1 MNKVHKRIIDA
12 ILEKEKRECPGVL
25 DLLGIYGSVSTGDL
39 HDRSDLDLLVLI
51 NDPKGYVLAKTFILD
66 DEEIG
71 YDIYCTNWEMLED
84 DAKCGHAHL
93 SKLMD
98 SEVVYVRD
106 ESVTKRIEGL
116 KNQVEE
122 ILGSVNRFDSVA
134 DIREELCKIYGH
146 AFLAENKGQLRCW
159 AAYMITLSLDAV
171 MLWNGKY
178 FKRGIKRTFEELKG
192 LDAPKDFET
201 NIMKIVQA
209 KDYTE
214 VWTALG
220 ILFKSVMQF
229 TERSKEKNNP
239 SRESLTGSYEE
250 MFSNWKNKMPEAAK
264 RNDSFSSFMNLAS
277 LQFMLEGIGA
287 ENNIPSF
294 NVMEE
299 FDAVDLKKN
308 AQIFDKALEDYH
320 REYVKLGMKSVH
332 YANVD
337 AFEREYCS
345 DLS

>member
-1 MNKVHKRIIDA
+1 MNAVHKRIIDA
-12 ILEKEKRECPGVL
+12 ILEKEKHECPGTL
-25 DLLGIYGSVSTGDL
+25 DLLGIYGSVHTGDV

-51 NDPKGYVLAKTFILD
+51 NNPKGYALSKTFILD

-106 ESVTKRIEGL
+106 GSVSQRLEVL
-116 KNQVEE
+116 KNQARD
-122 ILGSVNRFDSVA
+122 ILGSEKRFEA
-134 DIREELCKIYGH
+134 IANIREELCKIYGH
-146 AFLAENKGQLRCW
+146 AFLAETTGQLRCW
-159 AAYMITLSLDAV
+159 AAYIITISLDAV
-171 MLWNGKY
+171 MLWNGEY
-178 FKRGIKRTFEELKG
+178 FKRGVKRTFEELKG
-192 LDAPKDFET
+192 LDIPNDFDA

-214 VWTALG
+214 VGKALG

-229 TERSKEKNNP
+229 TEQRTEENNP
-239 SRESLTGSYEE
+239 SKESLTGSYEE

-264 RNDSFSSFMNLAS
+264 RGDSFSSFMNLAS
-277 LQFMLEGIGA
+277 LQFMLEGIGS

-299 FDAVDLKKN
+299 FDAFDLKKN
-308 AQIFDKALEDYH
+308 VQIFDKALEDYLQ
-320 REYVKLGMKSVH
+320 EYVKLDMEPAH
-332 YANVD
+332 YSDVEIFA
-337 AFEREYCS
+337 REYIGAE
-345 DLS
+345 